1 MKVAIMGAGLAG
13 LSCAVLLERNC
24 IIPDVYESEHKVG
37 ARFANTEAIMN
48 LLDYPVKDSLRYIKD
63 RYGVKVQPLNPL
75 KSLIIN
81 GPGCSA
87 KILGELGYITARG
100 NYPEALE
107 VQLGDLSRAKI
118 VMNSYFTL
126 DDLKERYDYVV
137 VATGNEKEPMRQ
149 QVWETDVVA
158 NLLGANIIGS
168 FDPNTAQ
175 VWLNDLFAPSGYCFL
190 LPYNEKTA
198 SLTIAVPGTEG
209 TDLEELWHRFLRIID
224 WNYEIKDTFS
234 LYSYEIGRNKDL
246 VKDKIIFVG
255 NAGGFLMPFLGFG
268 QFTSM
273 LSGFEAA
280 KAILKGN
287 LKTYEE
293 SMEPLIKS
301 YHHSL
306 NMRKIISSMNN
317 EWYDRVIRMLQIAP
331 FNITFSKFPLP
342 VLKAISAILSPLA
355 ARATRKI

>member
-13 LSCAVLLERNC
+13 LSCALILERNN
-24 IIPDVYESEHKVG
+24 IIPDVYESEHKIG

-48 LLDYPVKDSLRYIKD
+48 ILDYPVKDSVQYIKQ
-63 RYGVKVQPLNPL
+63 RYGVKIQPLNTL
-75 KSLIIN
+75 KRLILN
-81 GPGCSA
+81 GPTCSA
-87 KILGELGYITARG
+87 KIQGELGYITARG
-100 NYPEALE
+100 NYPGALE
-107 VQLGDLSRAKI
+107 VQLGDLSRAKV

-126 DDLKERYDYVV
+126 DDLKESYDYVV
-137 VATGNEKEPMRQ
+137 VATGNEKESKRQ

-158 NLLGANIIGS
+158 NLLGVNIIGS
-168 FDPNTAQ
+168 FEPNTAQ

-190 LPYNEKTA
+190 LPYNEETA

-209 TDLEELWHRFLRIID
+209 TDLEQLWQMFLGVID
-224 WNYEIKDTFS
+224 WNYKIKDTFS
-234 LYSYEIGRNKDL
+234 LYSHEIGRNINL
-246 VKDKIIFVG
+246 VKDNIIFVG

-280 KAILKGN
+280 RAILK
-287 LKTYEE
+287 KDMQAYKD

-317 EWYDRVIRMLQIAP
+317 ERYDRMIRMLQITP
-331 FNITFSKFPLP
+331 FNIDFTAITP
-342 VLKAISAILSPLA
+342 VYKW
-355 ARATRKI
+355 